1 MNIPQIQVN
10 VPRFEAIA
18 RIVATLVFALGAF
31 GALPHWLFRTLVA
44 KGAADS
50 GMSGFQFTLLLG
62 CACWCASYAIGDL
75 KTVFK
80 LRTDPATGNPVI
92 GTKT

>member
-1 MNIPQIQVN
+1 MNAVQIN

-31 GALPHWLFRTLVA
+31 GRLPFI
-44 KGAADS
+44 AA
-50 GMSGFQFTLLLG
+50 GEPMSTFQFTLLLG

-75 KTVFK
+75 KSVFK
-80 LRTDPATGNPVI
+80 LKTDPVTGNPV
-92 GTKT
+92 T